1 MSPLEFYNLISIILI
16 LIVSC
21 EYILFVTMVL

>member
-1 MSPLEFYNLISIILI
+1 MPPLEFYDLIAIILI